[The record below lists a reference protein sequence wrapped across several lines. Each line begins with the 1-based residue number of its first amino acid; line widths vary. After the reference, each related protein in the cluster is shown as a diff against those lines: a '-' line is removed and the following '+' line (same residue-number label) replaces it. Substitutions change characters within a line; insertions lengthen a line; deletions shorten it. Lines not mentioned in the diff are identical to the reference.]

1 MAEQLTSAVA
11 VLHQQAVC
19 AEVVDTL
26 EEVVCAAAEYS
37 LAAVAECAAAEEV
50 ASLVAECEAAEDSL
64 EEEVASLAAEG
75 DADKVPS
82 LPSREE
88 DKV

>member
-37 LAAVAECAAAEEV
+37 LVVAEV
-50 ASLVAECEAAEDSL
+50 CEAA
-64 EEEVASLAAEG
+64 EEEVASLAAEE
-75 DADKVPS
+75 DAGRRYS
-82 LPSREE
+82 LEFR
-88 DKV
+88 V

>member
-37 LAAVAECAAAEEV
+37 LVVAEV
-50 ASLVAECEAAEDSL
+50 CEAAEDSL
-64 EEEVASLAAEG
+64 AEVDSLAAEE
-75 DADKVPS
+75 DAGKV
-82 LPSREE
+82 
-88 DKV
+88 

>member
-19 AEVVDTL
+19 AEVVADTL

-37 LAAVAECAAAEEV
+37 LAA
-50 ASLVAECEAAEDSL
+50 ECEAAEDSL
-64 EEEVASLAAEG
+64 AAEE
-75 DADKVPS
+75 DAGKV
-82 LPSREE
+82 
-88 DKV
+88 

>member
-50 ASLVAECEAAEDSL
+50 ASLAAECAAAEAEVSL
-64 EEEVASLAAEG
+64 AEEEDAGRRYSSEFRVQSL
-75 DADKVPS
+75 DFRV
-82 LPSREE
+82 
-88 DKV
+88 

>member
-37 LAAVAECAAAEEV
+37 LVVA
-50 ASLVAECEAAEDSL
+50 AECEAAEYSL
-64 EEEVASLAAEG
+64 VVAAECEAAEEVASLAAEE
-75 DADKVPS
+75 DAGKAPS
-82 LPSREE
+82 LPPRGKE
-88 DKV
+88 

>member
-50 ASLVAECEAAEDSL
+50 ASLAAECEAAEDSL
-64 EEEVASLAAEG
+64 AEEVASLAAEE
-75 DADKVPS
+75 DAGRRYSSEFRV
-82 LPSREE
+82 
-88 DKV
+88 

>member
-37 LAAVAECAAAEEV
+37 LAAVAECV
-50 ASLVAECEAAEDSL
+50 AAEDSL
-64 EEEVASLAAEG
+64 AEVDSLAAEE
-75 DADKVPS
+75 DAGRRYSSEFRVQS
-82 LPSREE
+82 LEF
-88 DKV
+88 KG

>member
-37 LAAVAECAAAEEV
+37 LVAAEV
-50 ASLVAECEAAEDSL
+50 CEAA
-64 EEEVASLAAEG
+64 EEVASLAAEG
-75 DADKVPS
+75 DADKAPS
-82 LPSREE
+82 LPPREE
-88 DKV
+88 E

>member
-37 LAAVAECAAAEEV
+37 LVVAEV
-50 ASLVAECEAAEDSL
+50 CEAA
-64 EEEVASLAAEG
+64 EEVASLAAEE
-75 DADKVPS
+75 DAGRRYSSEFRV
-82 LPSREE
+82 
-88 DKV
+88 

>member
-50 ASLVAECEAAEDSL
+50 ASLAAECEAAEDSL
-64 EEEVASLAAEG
+64 AEVDSLAAEE
-75 DADKVPS
+75 DAGKV
-82 LPSREE
+82 
-88 DKV
+88 

>member
-50 ASLVAECEAAEDSL
+50 ASLAAEEDAGRRYSSEFRLQSL
-64 EEEVASLAAEG
+64 EFKG
-75 DADKVPS
+75 
-82 LPSREE
+82 
-88 DKV
+88 

>member
-50 ASLVAECEAAEDSL
+50 ASLAAECEAAEDSL
-64 EEEVASLAAEG
+64 AEEVASLVVEE
-75 DADKVPS
+75 DAGKAPS
-82 LPSREE
+82 LPPRGEE
-88 DKV
+88 

>member
-50 ASLVAECEAAEDSL
+50 ASLAEEEDAGRRYSSEFRVQSL
-64 EEEVASLAAEG
+64 EFKG
-75 DADKVPS
+75 
-82 LPSREE
+82 
-88 DKV
+88 